1 MSQHSHPLS
10 FRAGGR
16 SLALLCLTLL
26 ALPAFAQTTP
36 ETTEISIQPIFV
48 TARVFQLKAKRGS
61 YDELN
66 EQVFQMRTASL
77 NAHEEWLKQLQ
88 KTYPGF
94 DIALLRTEA
103 KRVFRTSKPA
113 IIALA
118 TQPDGRYIELQIV
131 GAQSYGDGVKPG
143 TTIVPEI
150 SLRFGGS
157 QEINKPLTFIIRPL
171 EVSSGMTYFFSP
183 PNLILTPTDYV
194 KFVRPNAPAAN
205 FDGQDIFLLFAFS
218 VEMDKAPTPAR
229 LFNDRESAKLQESA
243 TKKVQPELLEGLR
256 QAGLNGAVRVQVEIS
271 PTGKVTSANVYSSTF
286 PEINAAALA
295 AARQWEFPTT
305 LFAEDNKPI
314 TGLLTF
320 NFPPA
325 PPGAGKQ

>member
-1 MSQHSHPLS
+1 MSPRS
-10 FRAGGR
+10 FPSFICAGWR
-16 SLALLCLTLL
+16 SLALLGLTLL

-36 ETTEISIQPIFV
+36 ETAEISLQPIFV
-48 TARVFQLKAKRGS
+48 TVRIFQLKAKRGS
-61 YDELN
+61 YTELN
-66 EQVFQMRTASL
+66 EQVFQMRTANL

-88 KTYPGF
+88 KTYPSF

-118 TQPDGRYIELQIV
+118 QQPDGRYIELQIV

-143 TTIVPEI
+143 TSIVPEI

-157 QEINKPLTFIIRPL
+157 QEVNKPLTFTIQPL

-183 PNLILTPTDYV
+183 PNLKLNATDYV

-218 VEMDKAPTPAR
+218 VEMDKAATPAR
-229 LFNDRESAKLQESA
+229 LLNDRESIKLQESA
-243 TKKVQPELLEGLR
+243 TKKMQPEVPESLR

-271 PTGKVTSANVYSSTF
+271 PAGKVTNANVYSSTF

-295 AARQWEFPTT
+295 AARQWEFPTA
-305 LFAEDNKPI
+305 LFAADNKPL
-314 TGLLTF
+314 TGFLIF

-325 PPGAGKQ
+325 PAGKQ

>member
-1 MSQHSHPLS
+1 MSQHSFPS
-10 FRAGGR
+10 FTCALWR
-16 SLALLCLTLL
+16 SLALLGLTLL

-36 ETTEISIQPIFV
+36 ETAEISTQPIFV
-48 TARVFQLKAKRGS
+48 TVRIFQLKAKRGS
-61 YDELN
+61 YTELN
-66 EQVFQMRTASL
+66 EQVFQMRTANL
-77 NAHEEWLKQLQ
+77 NAHEAWLKQLQ
-88 KTYPGF
+88 KTYPSF

-103 KRVFRTSKPA
+103 KRVYRTSKPA

-118 TQPDGRYIELQIV
+118 QQPDGRYIELQVV

-143 TTIVPEI
+143 TSIVPEI

-157 QEINKPLTFIIRPL
+157 QDVNKPLTFTIQPL

-183 PNLILTPTDYV
+183 SNLKLNPTDYV
-194 KFVRPNAPAAN
+194 KFVRPNASAAT

-218 VEMDKAPTPAR
+218 VEMDKAATPAR
-229 LFNDRESAKLQESA
+229 LLNDRESTKLQESA
-243 TKKVQPELLEGLR
+243 TKKMQPDVPESLR

-271 PTGKVTSANVYSSTF
+271 PAGKVTNANVYNSTF

-305 LFAEDNKPI
+305 LFAEDNRP
-314 TGLLTF
+314 LTAFLIF

-325 PPGAGKQ
+325 PAGKQ